1 MKHTIIIII
10 ALMLAAKDDAKPS
23 DIFWNDLKIHSFHLK
38 ISETEWNAMKALDP
52 HKPQPTWE
60 SSDSSRPF
68 ALEEGHGLERAN
80 RKFCLNPQP

>member
-52 HKPQPTWE
+52 HKPQPTT
-60 SSDSSRPF
+60 DK
-68 ALEEGHGLERAN
+68 LKKNNIKLI
-80 RKFCLNPQP
+80 RKSHFLPK